1 MALFLDSAVV
11 EEARRAAAL
20 GFVWGATT
28 NPALMAQVDRPPAE
42 IIVELC
48 DLLPGTIFYQLT
60 APTVKERQAEA
71 LRVIEIN
78 PVKVGVKIPC
88 TTENL
93 SLLAYLTDQGITC
106 AATAI
111 FGAYQAYLAC
121 EAGAQYVIPYVN
133 RSTRLQGDGINLVN
147 EIRAVV
153 MAADTGTQVLA
164 ASIKTPG
171 EAVEALISGA
181 HHLSLSL
188 DLIMAMGEHSLSQ
201 QAIVDFERAM
211 RGTEEQV

>member
-1 MALFLDSAVV
+1 MALFLDSALVKD
-11 EEARRAAAL
+11 ARRAAAL
-20 GFVWGATT
+20 GFVWGVTT
-28 NPALMAQVDRPPAE
+28 NPALIAQVDRPPAE

-48 DLLPGTIFYQLT
+48 DLLPGTVFYQLV
-60 APTVKERQAEA
+60 APTLEERKAEA
-71 LRVIEIN
+71 LRVVEIN
-78 PVKVGVKIPC
+78 PVKIGVKIPC

-106 AATAI
+106 AVTAV
-111 FGAYQAYLAC
+111 FGAHQAYLAC
-121 EAGAQYVIPYVN
+121 EAGAQYVVPYVN

-153 MAADTGTQVLA
+153 MAADTGTEVLA

-171 EAVEALISGA
+171 EAVEALIAGA
-181 HHLSLSL
+181 HHLSLPL

-201 QAIVDFERAM
+201 QAIVDFNRAVK
-211 RGTEEQV
+211 RSQDGT